1 MRPYSFL
8 IAFVLILS
16 VSACTEIINQV
27 PPSALTETTFFKT
40 ANDAEAAVTAS
51 YDAIQGDDPRWIVW
65 GDARCDNLEVPVD
78 IIGITDPTVLEFTQD
93 NISTSSTYATWNKF
107 FVSINRVNNILA
119 KVPAIQDP
127 SINAVRDRILGEA
140 YFLRAFNYFFLTR
153 LWGAV
158 PLVLEPTISLNV
170 DLKVSRVPAEV
181 VLDQIVADLKEAE
194 SKLPVS
200 YSANLDTRGR
210 ATKGAAQA
218 LLARVYLWKSSYNK
232 TNEWQSVVDYTTKV
246 IASPVYSLAPG
257 ASYASIFTAKN
268 TAESI
273 WELQYNYNNQELNTL
288 VRLFIPRST
297 KVQTGGEQ
305 ILIPSKKIENAFVN
319 GDLRKAGAI
328 FYSDSLSTYK
338 NVRSVAKYQGT
349 IVGASRFSDSNFII
363 LRLADV
369 ILMKAEA
376 QAQLGKVT
384 EAIDLL
390 NTIRK
395 RAGLPNTT
403 ATTKE
408 AVLIAIEEE
417 RFIELCFEGHRWY
430 DLLRTGRVKA
440 VLNTDKKALLPV
452 HINDILINPNL
463 LPQNPGY

>member
-1 MRPYSFL
+1 M
-8 IAFVLILS
+8 
-16 VSACTEIINQV
+16 
-27 PPSALTETTFFKT
+27 
-40 ANDAEAAVTAS
+40 
-51 YDAIQGDDPRWIVW
+51 
-65 GDARCDNLEVPVD
+65 
-78 IIGITDPTVLEFTQD
+78 LEFTQD